1 MNMRKCQEYIQW
13 GQFTS
18 TISNNLHDAIV
29 GTAGIECLH
38 FSMQFVSLVYI
49 IISKYDLTSFHFH

>member
-1 MNMRKCQEYIQW
+1 MQHGRSVKAVGMNMGKCQEW

-38 FSMQFVSLVYI
+38 FSMQFVSLV
-49 IISKYDLTSFHFH
+49 

>member
-1 MNMRKCQEYIQW
+1 MGA

-18 TISNNLHDAIV
+18 TIISNDLHDAIV

-38 FSMQFVSLVYI
+38 FSMQFVSLV
-49 IISKYDLTSFHFH
+49 

>member
-1 MNMRKCQEYIQW
+1 MGRVGQGSRDEHAKMSGVYKW

-38 FSMQFVSLVYI
+38 FSMQFVSLV
-49 IISKYDLTSFHFH
+49 